1 MSPDRSSELRTL
13 LAQRIL
19 ILDGAMG
26 TMVQRHELVEADYR
40 QGNNGRFARHAKDL
54 KGNNDLLSLTRPD
67 VISSIHAA
75 YLAAGADILETNTF
89 NATRVSQ
96 AEYGLEDLA
105 YELNVAGAK
114 LARAVAD
121 QYSTPDK
128 PRFVAGVLGPT
139 SRTCSLSPDVND
151 PGFRNTSFD
160 ALVVDYLEAIR
171 GLTEGGADILLV
183 ETIFDT
189 LNAKAALFAIE
200 SFFDQAGRRWPI
212 MISGTITDAS
222 GRTLSG
228 QTAEAF
234 WNSLRHAQP
243 LSFGLNCAL
252 GAQELRQY
260 VEEIGHVADCFVSA
274 HPNAGLPNAFGGY
287 DETPEM
293 LAGELAQW
301 ARDGLLNIAGGC
313 CGTTPEHISAIA
325 QALEGVPPR
334 RPASADFSLRLAGLE
349 PCNIGA
355 DALFVNVGERT
366 NVTGSRIFARMVLEG
381 RYDDALVV
389 ARQQVE
395 NGAQIIDINM
405 DEAMLDSQA
414 AMVRFCNLIASE
426 PDISRVP
433 IMLDSSK
440 WAVIEAGLKC
450 VQGKGI
456 VNSISMKEGAE
467 KFLAQARVARRLGAA
482 VIVMAFDTAGQ
493 ADTYQRKI
501 DICQRAYDL
510 LVADGFPATDII
522 FDPNVFA
529 IATGIAEHDNYA
541 VDFIEACRWIRQNLP
556 HVHIS
561 GGISNVSFS
570 FRGNDPVREAIHT
583 VFLYHAI
590 RAGLTMG
597 IVNAGQ
603 LGVYDQL
610 DPVLREKVEDVVLNR
625 KPNAGDALVEFATTV
640 KGSAREQVV
649 DLAWREWPVEKRLEH
664 AMVRGITEYV
674 VADTEECRAALTALG
689 RPPLAVIEG
698 PLMAGMNVVGDL
710 FGAGKMFLPQVVK
723 SARVMKQAVAHLLPY
738 IEAEKLRTGAAAK
751 GKIVIATVKGDVH
764 DIGKN
769 IVGVVLACNGYE
781 IVDLGVMVAADKIL
795 HAAKEHNADAVGL
808 SGLIT
813 PSLEEMSHVAS
824 EMQRQGFSVPL
835 LIGGATTSRAHT
847 AIKIAPHYQGPVV
860 YVPDASRAVGVVTKL
875 LSIDHAAGFKDEIA
889 ADYAKVR
896 EQHAA
901 KQGVK
906 LLPLAAA
913 RANRTRLD
921 YAPQAHFNAVPQAHS
936 NDAPQAH
943 SNYSP
948 FPPRRP
954 GLRQLC
960 QIDLATLARY
970 IDWGPFFQTWDLPG
984 RYPQLLDDARVG
996 EQARSVF
1003 ADAQAMLKKL
1013 VDEKWLV
1020 ANAVFGLFP
1029 ANSVEDDIEIYAD
1042 ESRTKVL
1049 MTWHGL
1055 RQQHERPDGQPN
1067 QCLADFIAPKEGA
1080 RGATPAKVGADGM
1093 KCPAA
1098 GTAVPDYIGA
1108 FAVTAGIGI
1117 EARLAEFEAAHD
1129 DYRAI
1134 MLKSLADRLAEAAAE
1149 WLHERVRIDD
1159 WGYARDEGLAL
1170 EALIAEKYQG
1180 IRPAPGYP
1188 ACPDHTVKKALL
1200 EMLDANSVGI
1210 ELTENFAMLPAA
1222 AVAGFYFAHPAARY
1236 FAVSK
1241 IGRDQLEDW
1250 ARRTS
1255 YTNQEA
1261 ERWLA
1266 PLL

>member
-1 MSPDRSSELRTL
+1 MSPDRSSELRDL
-13 LAQRIL
+13 LARRIL

-26 TMVQRHELVEADYR
+26 TMVQKHGLGEADYR
-40 QGNNGRFARHAKDL
+40 GARFVDHHVDL
-54 KGNNDLLSLTRPD
+54 KGNNDLLSLKRPD
-67 VISSIHAA
+67 VIGAIHAA
-75 YLAAGADILETNTF
+75 YLEAGADIIETNTF

-96 AEYGLEDLA
+96 AEYGLADLA
-105 YELNVAGAK
+105 YELNLTGAR
-114 LARAVAD
+114 LAREVAD
-121 QYSTPDK
+121 KYSTPDK

-151 PGFRNTSFD
+151 PGFRNVTFD
-160 ALVVDYLEAIR
+160 ALVADYVEAAR
-171 GLTEGGADILLV
+171 GLTEGGADILMV

-189 LNAKAALFAIE
+189 LNAKAALYAIE
-200 SFFDQAGRRWPI
+200 TYFDQAGRRWPI

-234 WNSLRHAQP
+234 WNSLRHARP

-252 GAQELRQY
+252 GAKELRQY
-260 VEEIGHVADCFVSA
+260 VEEIGRVADCFVSA

-287 DETPEM
+287 DETPQM
-293 LAGELAQW
+293 LADELAQW
-301 ARDGLLNIAGGC
+301 AQDGLLNIAGGC
-313 CGTTPEHISAIA
+313 CGTTPDHIRAIA
-325 QALEGVPPR
+325 EALKDVQPR
-334 RPASADFSLRLAGLE
+334 RPASADFSLRLSGLE

-355 DALFVNVGERT
+355 DSLFVNVGERT
-366 NVTGSRIFARMVLEG
+366 NVTGSRAFARMILEG
-381 RYDDALVV
+381 RLDDALTV

-395 NGAQIIDINM
+395 NGAQVIDINM

-414 AMVRFCNLIASE
+414 AMVRFTNLIASE
-426 PDISRVP
+426 PDISKVP

-440 WAVIEAGLKC
+440 WEVIEAGLKC

-456 VNSISMKEGAE
+456 VNSISMKEGE
-467 KFLAQARVARRLGAA
+467 TKFLAQAREARRLGAA
-482 VIVMAFDTAGQ
+482 VIVMAFDEAGQ

-501 DICQRAYDL
+501 GICKRAYDL
-510 LVADGFPATDII
+510 LVADDFPAEDII

-529 IATGIAEHDNYA
+529 IATGIPEHDNYA

-556 HVHIS
+556 HANIS

-570 FRGNDPVREAIHT
+570 FRGNEPVREAIHT
-583 VFLYHAI
+583 VFLFHAI
-590 RAGLTMG
+590 QAGLTMG

-610 DPVLREKVEDVVLNR
+610 DPMLREKVEDVVLNR
-625 KPNAGDALVEFATTV
+625 KAGAGDALVEFATSV
-640 KGSAREQVV
+640 KGSAKEQVQ

-674 VADTEECRAALTALG
+674 VADTEECRAVLAAAG
-689 RPPLAVIEG
+689 KPPLAVIEG
-698 PLMAGMNVVGDL
+698 PLMAGMNAVGDL

-723 SARVMKQAVAHLLPY
+723 SARVMKQAVAHLVPY
-738 IEAEKLRTGAAAK
+738 IEEEKLRTGAAAK
-751 GKIVIATVKGDVH
+751 GKIVLATVKGDVH

-795 HAAKEHNADAVGL
+795 AAAKEHAADVVGL

-824 EMQRQGFSVPL
+824 EMQRQGFTAPL

-847 AIKIAPHYQGPVV
+847 AIKIAPHYQCTVV

-875 LSIDHAAGFKDEIA
+875 LSIDHAAGFRDEIA
-889 ADYAKVR
+889 ADYVKVR
-896 EQHAA
+896 EQHAS

-906 LLPLAAA
+906 LLTLNAA
-913 RANRTRLD
+913 RANGAKLD
-921 YAPQAHFNAVPQAHS
+921 HAPFK
-936 NDAPQAH
+936 
-943 SNYSP
+943 
-948 FPPRRP
+948 PRRP
-954 GLRQLC
+954 GLRPLC
-960 QIDLATLARY
+960 KIDLETLSRY
-970 IDWGPFFQTWDLPG
+970 IDWGPYFQTWDLPG
-984 RYPQLLDDARVG
+984 RYPQLLEDAKVG

-1003 ADAQAMLKKL
+1003 ADAQAMLKKIIE
-1013 VDEKWLV
+1013 EKWLV

-1029 ANSVEDDIEIYAD
+1029 ANSVGDDIEIYAD
-1042 ESRTKVL
+1042 ESRSKTL

-1055 RQQHERPDGQPN
+1055 RQQHERPGGQHN
-1067 QCLADFIAPKEGA
+1067 LCLADFIAPK
-1080 RGATPAKVGADGM
+1080 
-1093 KCPAA
+1093 
-1098 GTAVPDYIGA
+1098 GTPDYIGA

-1117 EARLAEFEAAHD
+1117 EAKLKEFAAQHD
-1129 DYRAI
+1129 DYHAI
-1134 MLKSLADRLAEAAAE
+1134 MLKSLADRLAEATAE

-1159 WGYARDEGLAL
+1159 WGYGRDEGLNPD
-1170 EALIAEKYQG
+1170 ALIAEKYQG

-1188 ACPDHTVKKALL
+1188 ACPDHTVKKALFDL
-1200 EMLDANSVGI
+1200 LDPGANAGI
-1210 ELTENFAMLPAA
+1210 TLTENFAMMPAA
-1222 AVAGFYFAHPAARY
+1222 AVSGFYFAHPQAKY
-1236 FAVSK
+1236 FAVTK

-1250 ARRTS
+1250 ARRTN
-1255 YTNQEA
+1255 YTIPEA
-1261 ERWLA
+1261 EKWLA